1 MVLRKKRKF
10 IMVLGVL
17 CAVLVFLTGC
27 SKSKKG
33 AIRTVEGSP
42 EGLYKEGLALFN
54 KRDYSDAL
62 EKFQEITST
71 FPDSPPYTV
80 WAELKVADCH
90 FFREKYVEAVA
101 AYEEF
106 RKVHPTH
113 EEIPYVQYQ
122 IGMSYY
128 TQTVSSDR
136 DQTPTRKALSSFE
149 YLVANYPPSLFTEK
163 AKEKIAVCRERLAG
177 HELYVGNYYYK
188 HHRYL
193 GAAKR
198 YETFLDEFPEVP
210 DQDKALFLLGKC
222 YIELGQAENATYT
235 FNKLV
240 TEYPNSSHYRES
252 KAILEGG
259 VKVKK
264 PAPSKG
270 APSKTEPAVPETMEL
285 DQDQLA
291 LVKFEEEG
299 RQSVSL
305 DEAKKAR
312 EERSQAAPVTEP
324 VKPAAPAQRK
334 EPVSKT
340 EPESKTE
347 PVAKTEPTLPIES
360 VARTEPAAPAVGEKL
375 PWGNSQVKGEE
386 VKPEEVKPEEVKP
399 EEVKPE
405 DVQIPVAPAMETRQA
420 ISLQSETKGEAKPEE
435 KPKKEV
441 VAALPFPS
449 LEKSEVQGNG
459 KSDKSRSQELD
470 STKLFD
476 SGQPIEITSD
486 SVETFVKD
494 NLIVFKGNVTARQK
508 DMVIYA
514 DALEALIIEDGK
526 GIEKVTADGNVKIQQ
541 GLRVANCQK
550 AIYYNVERKVVL
562 TGDPRVYEGEN
573 MVSGDEI
580 IVDIEQNRVEVKG
593 GPGGRGKVKIQP

>member
-1 MVLRKKRKF
+1 MLLRDKRKF
-10 IMVLGVL
+10 AIALVFL
-17 CAVLVFLTGC
+17 CAVLVFLASC
-27 SKSKKG
+27 SKSKTG

-42 EGLYKEGLALFN
+42 ESLYKQGLALFN

-90 FFREKYVEAVA
+90 FFSEKYVEAVA

-128 TQTVSSDR
+128 NQTVSSDR
-136 DQTPTRKALSSFE
+136 DQTPTTKALSNFE

-163 AKEKIAVCRERLAG
+163 AKEKITVCREGLANQ
-177 HELYVGNYYYK
+177 ELYVGNYYYK
-188 HHRYL
+188 RHRYM
-193 GAAKR
+193 GAAQR
-198 YETFLDEFPEVP
+198 FETFLDEFPDAP

-222 YIELGQAENATYT
+222 YIELGQAENASDA
-235 FNKLV
+235 FNKIV
-240 TEYPNSSHYRES
+240 AEYPNSPHYRES

-270 APSKTEPAVPETMEL
+270 APSKTEPALLEMVEL
-285 DQDQLA
+285 EQDRLA

-299 RQSVSL
+299 RQAVSL

-312 EERSQAAPVTEP
+312 EERPKAAPVTEP
-324 VKPAAPAQRK
+324 VKPAAPAERI
-334 EPVSKT
+334 EPLSQAEPKSKT
-340 EPESKTE
+340 GPTAKAEPTIPIES
-347 PVAKTEPTLPIES
+347 VAKTEP
-360 VARTEPAAPAVGEKL
+360 AVPEMGEKL
-375 PWGNSQVKGEE
+375 PWGKSQVKGEE
-386 VKPEEVKPEEVKP
+386 AKPEEVKP

-405 DVQIPVAPAMETRQA
+405 DVQISVAPAMETRQA
-420 ISLQSETKGEAKPEE
+420 IPLQSEARGETKPEE
-435 KPKKEV
+435 KAKKEV

-449 LEKSEVQGNG
+449 LEKPEAQGG
-459 KSDKSRSQELD
+459 DKINKGGSQELD
-470 STKLFD
+470 PTKLFD
-476 SGQPIEITSD
+476 TGQPIEITSD

-550 AIYYNVERKVVL
+550 AIYYNVDRKVVL

-580 IVDIEQNRVEVKG
+580 IVDIERNRVEVKG

>member
-1 MVLRKKRKF
+1 MLLRNKHKITMTLAF
-10 IMVLGVL
+10 LF
-17 CAVLVFLTGC
+17 AVLMLLGGC

-54 KRDYSDAL
+54 KREYSDAL
-62 EKFQEITST
+62 EKFQDITST

-90 FFREKYVEAVA
+90 FFRQKYVEAVA

-106 RKVHPTH
+106 RKIHPAH

-128 TQTVSSDR
+128 EQTLSSDR
-136 DQTPTRKALSSFE
+136 DQTPATKALSNFE

-163 AKEKIAVCRERLAG
+163 AREKITACRERLAA
-177 HELYVGNYYYK
+177 HELHVGNYYYK
-188 HHRYL
+188 RKHYM
-193 GAAKR
+193 GAAQR
-198 YETFLDEFPEVP
+198 FETFLDEFSEVP

-222 YIELGQAENATYT
+222 YIELGQAENASHA
-235 FNKLV
+235 FNKIV
-240 TEYPNSSHYRES
+240 TEYPNSSYARES

-259 VKVKK
+259 VKVKE

-270 APSKTEPAVPETMEL
+270 APSKTEPAIPETMEL
-285 DQDQLA
+285 EQDRLA

-299 RQSVSL
+299 RQAVSL
-305 DEAKKAR
+305 DEAKRAR
-312 EERSQAAPVTEP
+312 EERPQAAPVNEP
-324 VKPAAPAQRK
+324 VKPATPAETK
-334 EPVSKT
+334 EPVSKA
-340 EPESKTE
+340 EPI
-347 PVAKTEPTLPIES
+347 AKAEPTIPIEPM
-360 VARTEPAAPAVGEKL
+360 AKTEPAAPAMGEKL
-375 PWGNSQVKGEE
+375 PWGTSQVKGEE
-386 VKPEEVKPEEVKP
+386 AKPKEVKPKEVKPEEVT
-399 EEVKPE
+399 
-405 DVQIPVAPAMETRQA
+405 IPVAPAMEPRQA
-420 ISLQSETKGEAKPEE
+420 IPPQSEAKAESKPEE
-435 KPKKEV
+435 KAKKEV
-441 VAALPFPS
+441 VAALPSPS
-449 LEKSEVQGNG
+449 QKKPEVRGKEKM
-459 KSDKSRSQELD
+459 DKESSQELD
-470 STKLFD
+470 PTKLFD
-476 SGQPIEITSD
+476 TGEPIDITSD

-514 DALEALIIEDGK
+514 DALEALIVEGGK

-550 AIYYNVERKVVL
+550 AIYYNLDRKVVL

-580 IVDIEQNRVEVKG
+580 IVDIERNRVEVKG
-593 GPGGRGKVKIQP
+593 GPGGKGKVKIQP

>member
-1 MVLRKKRKF
+1 MLLRNKRKF
-10 IMVLGVL
+10 TLALAFL
-17 CAVLVFLTGC
+17 CAVLVLLAGC

-106 RKVHPTH
+106 RKIHPTH
-113 EEIPYVQYQ
+113 EEIPYVEYQ

-128 TQTVSSDR
+128 EQIVSSDR
-136 DQTPTRKALSSFE
+136 DQTPTRKALSNFE

-163 AKEKIAVCRERLAG
+163 AREKITVCRERLADY
-177 HELYVGNYYYK
+177 ELYVGNYYLKRKQYM
-188 HHRYL
+188 
-193 GAAKR
+193 GAAQR
-198 YETFLDEFPEVP
+198 FETFLDEFPDAP

-222 YIELGQAENATYT
+222 YIELGQAENASHT
-235 FNKLV
+235 FNKIV
-240 TEYPNSSHYRES
+240 TEYPNSSYTRES

-285 DQDQLA
+285 EQDRLA

-299 RQSVSL
+299 RQAVSL
-305 DEAKKAR
+305 DEGKKRR
-312 EERSQAAPVTEP
+312 EERSKAAPVTEP
-324 VKPAAPAQRK
+324 VKPATPAERK
-334 EPVSKT
+334 EPVSKAEPGSKT
-340 EPESKTE
+340 EPIAKAEPITPTE
-347 PVAKTEPTLPIES
+347 PVAKTEPAMEEKPS
-360 VARTEPAAPAVGEKL
+360 RTA
-375 PWGNSQVKGEE
+375 SQVKR
-386 VKPEEVKPEEVKP
+386 

-405 DVQIPVAPAMETRQA
+405 DVKIAVAPAMETRQA
-420 ISLQSETKGEAKPEE
+420 IPLQAEAKGEAKPEE
-435 KPKKEV
+435 KAKKEV
-441 VAALPFPS
+441 VAALPSPF
-449 LEKSEVQGNG
+449 LEKPEAQGR
-459 KSDKSRSQELD
+459 DKIDKGSSQELD
-470 STKLFD
+470 PTKLFD
-476 SGQPIEITSD
+476 TGQPIEITSD

-541 GLRVANCQK
+541 GLRVGNCQK
-550 AIYYNVERKVVL
+550 AIYYNLDRKVVL
-562 TGDPRVYEGEN
+562 TGDPKLYEGEN

-580 IVDIEQNRVEVKG
+580 IVDIERNRVEVKG